1 MERFDLSPT
10 KLEGNLDAAP
20 KVLPNPLSICV
31 FFTSTEK
38 FVTPVSLL
46 LGSDRYAVTLTN
58 SSVKFLT
65 FIEQEANID
74 CLLMYQCP
82 ELPSVLSILQDKSTL
97 LPAVIVVNSK
107 KNGIPDKEE
116 LENNRLPEK
125 SFLYHEAEVEL
136 VSSKLDSLEEEIEK
150 AIAGFINLSPTSD
163 SKNPDAKLPQ
173 EGNVEDREQLSLQSH
188 QERLADKLRER
199 LGYLGV
205 YYKRNPQNF
214 LRNMPPGERQKFLEQ
229 LKGRY
234 RQIVLSYF
242 AQNNTLNSQIDEFV
256 NISFF
261 SDVPVT
267 KIVEIHMDLM
277 DEFSTQLKLEGRQED
292 LLLDYRLTLID
303 TMAHLCEMYR
313 RSIPKDS

>member
-1 MERFDLSPT
+1 MERFNLSPT
-10 KLEGNLDAAP
+10 KLEGNLDAAA

-65 FIEQEANID
+65 FIEQEANTD

-82 ELPSVLSILQDKSTL
+82 ELPSVLSILQEKATL

-107 KNGIPDKEE
+107 ENGIPDKEE
-116 LENNRLPEK
+116 LEKNRLPPK

-150 AIAGFINLSPTSD
+150 AIAEFINLSPTSD

-214 LRNMPPGERQKFLEQ
+214 LRNMPPRERQKFLEQ

-242 AQNNTLNSQIDEFV
+242 SQNNTLNSKIDEFV

>member
-1 MERFDLSPT
+1 MERFNLSPT
-10 KLEGNLDAAP
+10 KLEGNLDGAA

-31 FFTSTEK
+31 FLTTTEK
-38 FVTPVSLL
+38 FVTPVNLL

-65 FIEQEANID
+65 FIEQEGNID
-74 CLLMYQCP
+74 CLLMYQCH
-82 ELPSVLSILQDKSTL
+82 ELPYVLSMLHEKATL
-97 LPAVIVVNSK
+97 LPAVIVINSK
-107 KNGIPDKEE
+107 EKSIQEKEE
-116 LENNRLPEK
+116 LENNPLPKK

-150 AIAGFINLSPTSD
+150 AIAQFLKLSPTSD
-163 SKNPDAKLPQ
+163 AKNQAPKASQ
-173 EGNVEDREQLSLQSH
+173 EGNKGDREQTSLQSH

-214 LRNMPPGERQKFLEQ
+214 LRNMPLGERQKFLEQ
-229 LKGRY
+229 LKVRY

-242 AQNNTLNSQIDEFV
+242 SQNNTLNNQIDEFV

-277 DEFSTQLKLEGRQED
+277 DEFSTQLKIEGRQED

>member
-1 MERFDLSPT
+1 MSPT
-10 KLEGNLDAAP
+10 KLEGNLDGGA

-31 FFTSTEK
+31 FFTTTEK
-38 FVTPVSLL
+38 FITPVSLL

-82 ELPSVLSILQDKSTL
+82 ELPSVLSILHDKATL
-97 LPAVIVVNSK
+97 LPAVIVRNEK
-107 KNGIPDKEE
+107 ENTIQYREE
-116 LENNRLPEK
+116 LENNRLPPK

-136 VSSKLDSLEEEIEK
+136 VSSKQDSLEEEIEK

-163 SKNPDAKLPQ
+163 SKNSEAKVPQ
-173 EGNVEDREQLSLQSH
+173 KGNKGDREELSLQSH

-229 LKGRY
+229 LKARY

-242 AQNNTLNSQIDEFV
+242 AQNNNLNHQIDEFV